1 MHRALNHAART
12 DGLYRWSAKN
22 LKPAR
27 HMRHKF
33 CRKVRTQMAADTW
46 GKAETV
52 DRLFSTQRLKLLILH
67 RRMASLG
74 GPAFHGATSW
84 CCSALAD
91 SAIVW
96 IVVTHNS
103 ITVVYGV
110 PTGCLWVSYGLG
122 KTGFLGPDGLFM
134 GSYGFFMGFLWVISG
149 FLRVRARNPRN
160 YHCDPYIK
168 SI

>member
-1 MHRALNHAART
+1 
-12 DGLYRWSAKN
+12 
-22 LKPAR
+22 
-27 HMRHKF
+27 
-33 CRKVRTQMAADTW
+33 MAADTW

-84 CCSALAD
+84 CFSALAD

-134 GSYGFFMGFLWVISG
+134 GFLWVSCGLFLGSYGFGLETLEIIT
-149 FLRVRARNPRN
+149 AIP
-160 YHCDPYIK
+160 I
-168 SI
+168 

>member
-1 MHRALNHAART
+1 MHRALNQAART
-12 DGLYRWSAKN
+12 DGLYKWSAKN

-27 HMRHKF
+27 HMHHKF

-84 CCSALAD
+84 CFSALAD

-122 KTGFLGPDGLFM
+122 KTGFFRARWVV
-134 GSYGFFMGFLWVISG
+134 YGFLWVVYG
-149 FLRVRARNPRN
+149 FLMGYFWVLTGSGSKP
-160 YHCDPYIK
+160 
-168 SI
+168 